1 MTLKEILQIMV
12 IAFCIGITGLTVGL
26 FLFHTV
32 FMPDAVITIKKLG
45 QMLLLVLAGDAL
57 FFIFY
62 SKKELTVVQVR
73 IRMVIHLVA
82 MVTLVIGL
90 ILYWGWL
97 LPHETSWIILVAA
110 GTLVVYGIVA
120 AIVFYRDRKTARKFN
135 EVIRKYRDK

>member
-26 FLFHTV
+26 FLFHIA
-32 FMPDAVITIKKLG
+32 FMPDALLTIKKLG
-45 QMLLLVLAGDAL
+45 QMLFLVFAGDAL

-62 SKKELTVVQVR
+62 SKKELTVKQVR
-73 IRMVIHLVA
+73 IRMIIHLAA
-82 MVTLVIGL
+82 MITLVVSL

-97 LPHETSWIILVAA
+97 LPHETGWIMLVVA
-110 GTLVVYGIVA
+110 GTLVVYAIVA

-135 EVIRKYRDK
+135 EVIRKYHDE